1 MQKQK
6 RNPIAKMLR
15 YPKYRKRIVLSK
27 KTYNRK
33 KEKKKNEVLTSQYN
47 S

>member
-6 RNPIAKMLR
+6 RNPIARMLR

-33 KEKKKNEVLTSQYN
+33 KEKRKNEISTQKYYS
-47 S
+47 